1 MPKGK
6 ELTPKQ
12 KAFADEYLTDLN
24 GTRAY
29 KAVYKNVKS
38 DATASTNAWRL
49 LRNAKVKEYIA
60 DRMKKIQSEK
70 TADLEEVIRFFSSVM
85 RGEVKDQFDLDA
97 TISDRLSAGRELMRW
112 YEKAD
117 GEEKDTGG
125 ITIINNIPK
134 PEGADGGN

>member
-6 ELTPKQ
+6 ELAPKQ

-134 PEGADGGN
+134 PEGADGGD

>member
-1 MPKGK
+1 MSKGK

-12 KAFADEYLTDLN
+12 KAFCDEYLTDLN
-24 GTRAY
+24 GARAY
-29 KAVYKNVKS
+29 KAVYKSIKN
-38 DATASTNAWRL
+38 DATARANASRVLTNA
-49 LRNAKVKEYIA
+49 NVKAYIA
-60 DRMKKIQSEK
+60 ERMKEIQNEK

-134 PEGADGGN
+134 PEGADGGD

>member
-1 MPKGK
+1 MANRKG
-6 ELTPKQ
+6 LTPKQ

-60 DRMKKIQSEK
+60 ERMKKIQSEK

>member
-60 DRMKKIQSEK
+60 ERMKKIQSEK

>member
-12 KAFADEYLTDLN
+12 KAFCDEYLIDLN
-24 GTRAY
+24 GARAY
-29 KAVYKNVKS
+29 KKIYKNIKN
-38 DATASTNAWRL
+38 DATARANASRML
-49 LRNAKVKEYIA
+49 TKANIKVYIA
-60 DRMKKIQSEK
+60 ERMKEIQNEK

-134 PEGADGGN
+134 PEGADGGD

>member
-1 MPKGK
+1 MPKKK

-12 KAFADEYLTDLN
+12 KAFCDEYLKDLN

-29 KAVYKNVKS
+29 KEIYKSAKKDITARTNASKLLTNTNVK
-38 DATASTNAWRL
+38 A
-49 LRNAKVKEYIA
+49 YIA
-60 DRMKKIQSEK
+60 ERMKEIQNEK

-117 GEEKDTGG
+117 GEEKETGG

-134 PEGADGGN
+134 PEGADGGD

>member
-1 MPKGK
+1 MPTAK

-24 GTRAY
+24 GARAY
-29 KAVYKNVKS
+29 KAVYKSIKN
-38 DATASTNAWRL
+38 DATARANASRMLTNA
-49 LRNAKVKEYIA
+49 NVKAYITE
-60 DRMKKIQSEK
+60 RMKEIQSEK

-117 GEEKDTGG
+117 GEEKETGG

>member
-60 DRMKKIQSEK
+60 ERMKKIQSEK

-117 GEEKDTGG
+117 GEGKDTGG

-134 PEGADGGN
+134 PEGADGGD

>member
-1 MPKGK
+1 MPKKK

-12 KAFADEYLTDLN
+12 KAFCDEYLIDLN
-24 GTRAY
+24 GARAY
-29 KAVYKNVKS
+29 KKIYKNIKN
-38 DATASTNAWRL
+38 DATARANASRML
-49 LRNAKVKEYIA
+49 TKANIKAYIA
-60 DRMKKIQSEK
+60 ERMKEIQNEK

-85 RGEVKDQFDLDA
+85 RGEVKDRFDLDA

-134 PEGADGGN
+134 PEGADGGD

>member
-49 LRNAKVKEYIA
+49 LRNAKVKEYIT

-134 PEGADGGN
+134 PEGTDGGD

>member
-24 GTRAY
+24 GARAY
-29 KAVYKNVKS
+29 KAVYKSIKN
-38 DATASTNAWRL
+38 DATARANASRMLTNA
-49 LRNAKVKEYIA
+49 NVKAYITE
-60 DRMKKIQSEK
+60 RMKEIQSEK

-117 GEEKDTGG
+117 GEEKETGG

>member
-1 MPKGK
+1 MTKGK

-12 KAFADEYLTDLN
+12 KAFCDEYLIDLN

-29 KAVYKNVKS
+29 KETYKSVKS
-38 DATASTNAWRL
+38 DAAARVNASRL
-49 LRNAKVKEYIA
+49 LAKANAKEYIA
-60 DRMKKIQSEK
+60 EKMKKIQSEK

-85 RGEVKDQFDLDA
+85 RGEEKDQFDLDTA
-97 TISDRLSAGRELMRW
+97 ISDRLSAGRELMRW

-125 ITIINNIPK
+125 ITIINNIPR
-134 PEGADGGN
+134 PEGADGGD

>member
-134 PEGADGGN
+134 PEGTDGGD

>member
-12 KAFADEYLTDLN
+12 KAFSDEYLTDLN

-29 KAVYKNVKS
+29 KEVYRNVKNDATAAAAASRLLKNVK
-38 DATASTNAWRL
+38 
-49 LRNAKVKEYIA
+49 VKAYIA
-60 DRMKKIQSEK
+60 ERMKEIQTEK

-117 GEEKDTGG
+117 GEEKETSG
-125 ITIINNIPK
+125 ITIINNIPR
-134 PEGADGGN
+134 PEGADGGD

>member
-1 MPKGK
+1 MQKGK

-12 KAFADEYLTDLN
+12 KAFCDEYLIDLN

-29 KAVYKNVKS
+29 KATYKSVKS
-38 DATASTNAWRL
+38 DAAARVNASRL
-49 LRNAKVKEYIA
+49 LAKANAKEYIA
-60 DRMKKIQSEK
+60 EKMKKIQSEK

-97 TISDRLSAGRELMRW
+97 AISDRLSAGRELMRW

-134 PEGADGGN
+134 PEGAYGGD

>member
-1 MPKGK
+1 MQKGK

-29 KAVYKNVKS
+29 KEVYRNVKNDATAAAAASRLLKNVK
-38 DATASTNAWRL
+38 
-49 LRNAKVKEYIA
+49 VKAYIA
-60 DRMKKIQSEK
+60 ERMKEIQTEK

-117 GEEKDTGG
+117 GEEKDTVG

-134 PEGADGGN
+134 PEGADGGD

>member
-1 MPKGK
+1 MQKGK
-6 ELTPKQ
+6 ELTPKW

-29 KAVYKNVKS
+29 KAVYKNVKN
-38 DATASTNAWRL
+38 DATAAAAASRL
-49 LRNAKVKEYIA
+49 LKNVKVKAYIA
-60 DRMKKIQSEK
+60 ERMKEIQNEK

-112 YEKAD
+112 YGKPMEKKKILV
-117 GEEKDTGG
+117 ELQS
-125 ITIINNIPK
+125 
-134 PEGADGGN
+134 

>member
-1 MPKGK
+1 MQKGK

-12 KAFADEYLTDLN
+12 KAFCDEYLTDLN
-24 GTRAY
+24 GARSY
-29 KAVYKNVKS
+29 KAVYKSIKN
-38 DATASTNAWRL
+38 DATARANASRVLTNA
-49 LRNAKVKEYIA
+49 NVKAYIA
-60 DRMKKIQSEK
+60 ERMKEIQNEK

-134 PEGADGGN
+134 PEGADGGD

>member
-1 MPKGK
+1 MSKGK
-6 ELTPKQ
+6 ELTPKW

-38 DATASTNAWRL
+38 DAAAAAASRL
-49 LRNAKVKEYIA
+49 LKNVKVKAYIA
-60 DRMKKIQSEK
+60 ERMKEIQTEK

-125 ITIINNIPK
+125 IIIINNIPK
-134 PEGADGGN
+134 PEDADGGD

>member
-1 MPKGK
+1 MAKGK

-12 KAFADEYLTDLN
+12 KAFCDEYLIDLN
-24 GTRAY
+24 GARAY
-29 KAVYKNVKS
+29 KKIYKNIKN
-38 DATASTNAWRL
+38 DATARVNASRLLTNA
-49 LRNAKVKEYIA
+49 NAKAYIA
-60 DRMKKIQSEK
+60 ERMKEIQNEK

-112 YEKAD
+112 YEKAE
-117 GEEKDTGG
+117 GEEKETGG

-134 PEGADGGN
+134 PEDTNGGS

>member
-1 MPKGK
+1 MANGKG
-6 ELTPKQ
+6 LTPKQ

-60 DRMKKIQSEK
+60 ERMKKIQSEK

-134 PEGADGGN
+134 PEGTDGRD

>member
-6 ELTPKQ
+6 ELTLKQ
-12 KAFADEYLTDLN
+12 KAFCDEYLIDLN

-29 KAVYKNVKS
+29 KATYKSVKS
-38 DATASTNAWRL
+38 DAAARVNASRL
-49 LRNAKVKEYIA
+49 LAKANAKEYIA
-60 DRMKKIQSEK
+60 EKMKKIQSEK

-85 RGEVKDQFDLDA
+85 RGEVKDQFDLDTA
-97 TISDRLSAGRELMRW
+97 ISDRLSAGRELMRW

-117 GEEKDTGG
+117 GEEKETGG

-134 PEGADGGN
+134 PEGADGGD

>member
-1 MPKGK
+1 MQKGK

-29 KAVYKNVKS
+29 KEVYRNVKNDATAAAAASRLLKNVK
-38 DATASTNAWRL
+38 
-49 LRNAKVKEYIA
+49 VKAYIA
-60 DRMKKIQSEK
+60 ERMKEIQTEK

-97 TISDRLSAGRELMRW
+97 S
-112 YEKAD
+112 
-117 GEEKDTGG
+117 
-125 ITIINNIPK
+125 
-134 PEGADGGN
+134 GAW

>member
-1 MPKGK
+1 MTKGK

-60 DRMKKIQSEK
+60 ERMKKIQSEK

-117 GEEKDTGG
+117 GEEKETGG

-134 PEGADGGN
+134 SEDADGGN

>member
-29 KAVYKNVKS
+29 KEVYRNVKNDATAAAAASRLLKNVK
-38 DATASTNAWRL
+38 
-49 LRNAKVKEYIA
+49 VKAYIA
-60 DRMKKIQSEK
+60 ERMKEIQTEK
-70 TADLEEVIRFFSSVM
+70 TADLEEVIQFFSSVM

-97 TISDRLSAGRELMRW
+97 TISDRLSAGRELMRL

-125 ITIINNIPK
+125 ITIINNIPR
-134 PEGADGGN
+134 PEGTDGGD

>member
-1 MPKGK
+1 MSKGK

-12 KAFADEYLTDLN
+12 KAFCDEYLTDLN

-29 KAVYKNVKS
+29 KKIYKSAKKDITARTNASKLLTNTNVK
-38 DATASTNAWRL
+38 A
-49 LRNAKVKEYIA
+49 YIA
-60 DRMKKIQSEK
+60 ERMKEIQTEK

-134 PEGADGGN
+134 PEDADGGD

>member
-12 KAFADEYLTDLN
+12 KAFCDEYLIDLN

-29 KAVYKNVKS
+29 KATYKSVKS
-38 DATASTNAWRL
+38 DAAARVNASRL
-49 LRNAKVKEYIA
+49 LAKANAKEYIA
-60 DRMKKIQSEK
+60 EKMKKIQSEK

-85 RGEVKDQFDLDA
+85 RGEVKDQFDLDTA
-97 TISDRLSAGRELMRW
+97 ISDRLSAGRELMRW

-117 GEEKDTGG
+117 VEEKETGG

>member
-12 KAFADEYLTDLN
+12 KAFCDEYLTDLN
-24 GTRAY
+24 GARAY
-29 KAVYKNVKS
+29 KAVYKSAKK
-38 DATASTNAWRL
+38 DATARVNASKL
-49 LRNAKVKEYIA
+49 LTKANVKAYIA
-60 DRMKKIQSEK
+60 ERMKEIQNEK

-117 GEEKDTGG
+117 GEEKETGG

>member
-1 MPKGK
+1 MSKEK

-12 KAFADEYLTDLN
+12 KAFADEYLIDLN

-60 DRMKKIQSEK
+60 ERMKKIQSEK

-134 PEGADGGN
+134 PEGADGGD

>member
-12 KAFADEYLTDLN
+12 KAFCDEYLIDLN

-29 KAVYKNVKS
+29 KATYKSVKS
-38 DATASTNAWRL
+38 DAAARVNASRL
-49 LRNAKVKEYIA
+49 LAKANAKEYIA
-60 DRMKKIQSEK
+60 EKMKKIQSEK

-85 RGEVKDQFDLDA
+85 RGEVKDQFDLDTA
-97 TISDRLSAGRELMRW
+97 ISDRLSAGRELMRW

-117 GEEKDTGG
+117 GEEKETSG
-125 ITIINNIPK
+125 ITIINNIPR
-134 PEGADGGN
+134 PEGADGGD

>member
-1 MPKGK
+1 MSKGK
-6 ELTPKQ
+6 EPTPKQ

-60 DRMKKIQSEK
+60 ERMKKIQSEK